1 MSIFKI
7 FRTDEWQDFSQAHI
21 FTGSADDVR
30 DGFIHFSS
38 EETLAG
44 TLAKYF
50 KDDAEIVIAQVDN
63 PKWSDHLRWELS
75 RGGASFPHLY
85 TALYLDDVI
94 GHWTLEKAGE
104 QTSDQAW
111 DLSVIAA
118 ACKITFAPSDV

>member
-7 FRTDEWQDFSQAHI
+7 FRADEWQDFSQAHI

-50 KDDAEIVIAQVDN
+50 KDDAEIIIAQVDN
-63 PKWSDHLRWELS
+63 PKWGDDLKWELS

-85 TALYLDDVI
+85 TALYLSDVTAS
-94 GHWTLEKAGE
+94 WALEKAG
-104 QTSDQAW
+104 DQAW
-111 DLSVIAA
+111 DLSVIAT